1 MYNEKFWAFVKQM
14 VTKHQSSLKPCKFY
28 AENKT
33 LVENEYKKF
42 ITTTRIYPPD
52 GKDPSWFGPGFQN
65 FTSLRDRRGPL
76 GQRGREGQ

>member
-28 AENKT
+28 AENKN

-42 ITTTRIYPPD
+42 IITTRIYPPD
-52 GKDPSWFGPGFQN
+52 GKGPSWFTYQ
-65 FTSLRDRRGPL
+65 RDQRDPL
-76 GQRGREGQ
+76 DQRGREGQ